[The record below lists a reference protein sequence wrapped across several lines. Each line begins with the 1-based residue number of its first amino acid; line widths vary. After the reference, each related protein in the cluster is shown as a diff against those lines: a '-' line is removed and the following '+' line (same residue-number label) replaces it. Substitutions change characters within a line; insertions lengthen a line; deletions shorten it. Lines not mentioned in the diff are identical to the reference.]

1 MQALRTGKLKWI
13 LYFAYLLPS
22 FTSSLGFKGR
32 RKNSNTLSRIIWIII
47 LATIHILLNF
57 YKFISTLYTCFYL
70 TINNIVC
77 ITKQTTLIISF
88 KLTITKCCILN
99 YFAELRCVQSFILY
113 MLFQTNDVCA
123 ACFNLH
129 IITVT
134 LCTAQRILTCT
145 TFVIFNTYLFLYKMF
160 IVIAL
165 VYAIYRKIL

>member
-1 MQALRTGKLKWI
+1 M
-13 LYFAYLLPS
+13 PS
-22 FTSSLGFKGR
+22 FASSLGFKGR
-32 RKNSNTLSRIIWIII
+32 RKSSNTLSRIVWIII
-47 LATIHILLNF
+47 LAAILILLHF
-57 YKFISTLYTCFYL
+57 YKFIISLNTCVCL
-70 TINNIVC
+70 IINNIVC
-77 ITKQTTLIISF
+77 ITKQTMLIISF

-113 MLFQTNDVCA
+113 MLFQTNDVCTT
-123 ACFNLH
+123 CFNLH
-129 IITVT
+129 IITIT